1 MKQRLIA
8 PVLFS
13 TLTPAL
19 SPLRG
24 EGDGAAL
31 TLESVL
37 VFRLFS
43 CFGGGCLRATSSII
57 V

>member
-1 MKQRLIA
+1 MRQSLETS
-8 PVLFS
+8 VLFS
-13 TLTPAL
+13 PLTPAL

-43 CFGGGCLRATSSII
+43 ASAANFRIFNDLTF
-57 V
+57 